1 MSALLD
7 KMRRARE
14 QRVDVGGFSFTI
26 RRPTPTDML
35 EARAQ
40 GGDFARFVVGWS
52 GVREIDLFE
61 GGDPHP
67 LEFDADACREWLRDR
82 PDLFEPVI
90 GKILDAFSAHM
101 KALEAA
107 EKN

>member
-1 MSALLD
+1 MSALLE

-14 QRVDVGGFSFTI
+14 QRVDVGEYGFI
-26 RRPTPTDML
+26 VRRPTPADML

-40 GGDFARFVVGWS
+40 GGDFARFVTGWD
-52 GVREIDLFE
+52 GVREMDLIP

-67 LEFDADACREWLRDR
+67 LPFDADACREWLRDR

-90 GKILDAFSAHM
+90 SSLLESFSAHM
-101 KALEAA
+101 RSLEAA